1 MAAVAPSWIIITW
14 SRASPSAV
22 LKLPIATM
30 REPSGDAASLATP
43 TGALAGPFGQ
53 LWLVATSMP
62 MYSSTAPVVA
72 LSAASPPCGTVAIV
86 VNEPATKRRLPTSA
100 RSRTVPF
107 GLGFLKAVMSAPV
120 AVSILMTFRTFVVR
134 AFLNAPPR

>member
-1 MAAVAPSWIIITW
+1 MTTW
-14 SRASPSAV
+14 SRSSPSTV

-30 REPSGDAASLATP
+30 RVPSGDVELGDADR
-43 TGALAGPFGQ
+43 ALAGPFGQ

-62 MYSSTAPVVA
+62 MYASTAPVVA
-72 LSAASPPCGTVAIV
+72 FSAASPPCGTVATV
-86 VNEPATKRRLPTSA
+86 VKVPPTNSRLPTSA
-100 RSRTVPF
+100 RSSTVPF